1 MITVQMGRERRN
13 VPAAVAGGPK
23 ERHKRAQRS
32 QYDRK
37 APVPEGFVAK
47 PDAPKT
53 KHHSYFEFVE
63 NKDKKKKLEYQIT
76 TRKSPPPGFEFVPI
90 GNPEL
95 TTACKELSRDKD
107 AMIFIVSNSKEVDSN
122 HLAHQVHRI
131 GHHIREIIVDEA
143 RAALGQAL
151 DYVVPA
157 SGRSPEPIPE
167 SQEEYD
173 AQVDAA
179 IRDLFPRVPNTDRQ
193 MIIEHAFRRGTTF
206 KGEKPVGL
214 SEDITLA
221 RRVQLAVLAHIRHTH
236 TRYDTLLKET
246 TWQNARKVVEGLC
259 LDTLVKWRGDE
270 ETGRDQLDE
279 ILREVVVISDSED
292 EDSGQET
299 DESSI
304 EGIEPPPKAAVPARV
319 ESNVSGQAVPGRRR
333 SPRTTNNNNGP
344 LTPAKSNGK
353 VKKANRKNPSD
364 KKGQRGFK
372 RYHAWQEAIR
382 RYREEQDPEPQP
394 SPMDI
399 PPSYPLHRQ
408 LAPGPATPYT
418 PHEFPGTSELRII
431 SKDAGPVPTE
441 NGYVVQ
447 QPSYG
452 GQPMDLTRP
461 SYSPRPRPPVHEKVM
476 SPVHPSG
483 QVSHQ
488 PGSRVA
494 NRLQDMLVRSIEP
507 VSPESMRPSFVRTV
521 PPRSQGFGN
530 GSPVGSSMQYSPR
543 GPSPLRGVMM
553 RDSPIFPN
561 RRVTGDQPMPGANP
575 MAGYYDD
582 HHRQMPNVPHEQKY
596 VSPRDGYPISIS
608 PLYRSDGRAPEPNQP
623 PALAPTRRLFENVSR
638 PGDQSNPIFMEDR
651 GGFFER
657 VSPHPDGAHPLPR
670 TTKVIE
676 FRQPTHEVRRAPEPH
691 RVVSWQEGSRILR
704 DSQGSARVEVIP
716 ITSARPLPV
725 NRQSRPILAD
735 PAVIEQRAPSNPVHG
750 RGLDGSYY
758 PVYIQRPRL
767 EPRPVSGEPRQEP
780 YREVRHNE
788 RLEMGPPYV
797 QPVYRHTG
805 NEPPATDNQ
814 FNPRR
819 GHPVHPHHPEDVIVL
834 E

>member
-1 MITVQMGRERRN
+1 MGRERRN
-13 VPAAVAGGPK
+13 LPAAVAGGPK

-47 PDAPKT
+47 PAAPKT

-76 TRKSPPPGFEFVPI
+76 TRKTPPPGFEFIPI

-151 DYVVPA
+151 DYVVPVA
-157 SGRSPEPIPE
+157 GRSPEPIPK

-236 TRYDTLLKET
+236 TRYDTLLRET

-299 DESSI
+299 DESSVDEI
-304 EGIEPPPKAAVPARV
+304 ERPPKTAVHTRV
-319 ESNVSGQAVPGRRR
+319 ESNVSGQAGPGHRR
-333 SPRTTNNNNGP
+333 SPRVTNNHNGP
-344 LTPAKSNGK
+344 LTPAKSKGK
-353 VKKANRKNPSD
+353 VKKAYRKNPSD

-399 PPSYPLHRQ
+399 PPNYPPRRQ
-408 LAPGPATPYT
+408 LPPGPATPYIS
-418 PHEFPGTSELRII
+418 HEFPDPSELRII

-447 QPSYG
+447 PPSYG
-452 GQPMDLTRP
+452 GQPINPARH
-461 SYSPRPRPPVHEKVM
+461 SYSPLPRPPVHEKVM
-476 SPVHPSG
+476 PPHEVHPSG

-488 PGSRVA
+488 PISRVT
-494 NRLQDMLVRSIEP
+494 NRLQDMLKPGFWEWLSHCFQHAVFPKRTLASERSHDE
-507 VSPESMRPSFVRTV
+507 
-521 PPRSQGFGN
+521 
-530 GSPVGSSMQYSPR
+530 
-543 GPSPLRGVMM
+543 
-553 RDSPIFPN
+553 
-561 RRVTGDQPMPGANP
+561 
-575 MAGYYDD
+575 
-582 HHRQMPNVPHEQKY
+582 
-596 VSPRDGYPISIS
+596 
-608 PLYRSDGRAPEPNQP
+608 GRAHFP
-623 PALAPTRRLFENVSR
+623 
-638 PGDQSNPIFMEDR
+638 
-651 GGFFER
+651 
-657 VSPHPDGAHPLPR
+657 
-670 TTKVIE
+670 
-676 FRQPTHEVRRAPEPH
+676 QPTCD
-691 RVVSWQEGSRILR
+691 G
-704 DSQGSARVEVIP
+704 GSAY
-716 ITSARPLPV
+716 A
-725 NRQSRPILAD
+725 
-735 PAVIEQRAPSNPVHG
+735 
-750 RGLDGSYY
+750 
-758 PVYIQRPRL
+758 
-767 EPRPVSGEPRQEP
+767 
-780 YREVRHNE
+780 
-788 RLEMGPPYV
+788 
-797 QPVYRHTG
+797 
-805 NEPPATDNQ
+805 
-814 FNPRR
+814 
-819 GHPVHPHHPEDVIVL
+819 
-834 E
+834 